1 MYRKVQNMSMVAIWN
16 SMRPLLNF
24 HQGSPGFFS
33 FYFPILFVTSFL
45 NSFFLESIIE
55 SSIIW
60 FLIVGEFGGS
70 NYKDKIR
77 QTTSEG
83 YTYSRE
89 QESAKLHFS
98 V

>member
-33 FYFPILFVTSFL
+33 FNFPILFVTFFL
-45 NSFFLESIIE
+45 NFFLESVIE

-60 FLIVGEFGGS
+60 FLIVREFDGS

-89 QESAKLHFS
+89 QQSAKLHFS